1 MEESKAIQKIICDE
15 MHDDCIEW
23 CDLGD
28 GCYCYSV
35 RQFAQKLADAGGDF
49 CSCAE
54 RRTEVAPVVHGR
66 WERCGGDLHSS
77 GYAVS
82 CSACNKTHFVHYE
95 SSLGGLFGCKELFK
109 EPKYCPN
116 CGAKMDGA

>member
-1 MEESKAIQKIICDE
+1 MDE
-15 MHDDCIEW
+15 MRLID
-23 CDLGD
+23 
-28 GCYCYSV
+28 
-35 RQFAQKLADAGGDF
+35 ADALKYALSRLEATGGHKYYRQGMDDVLQKF
-49 CSCAE
+49 MPKFIDEQPA
-54 RRTEVAPVVHGR
+54 VDAAPVVHGR